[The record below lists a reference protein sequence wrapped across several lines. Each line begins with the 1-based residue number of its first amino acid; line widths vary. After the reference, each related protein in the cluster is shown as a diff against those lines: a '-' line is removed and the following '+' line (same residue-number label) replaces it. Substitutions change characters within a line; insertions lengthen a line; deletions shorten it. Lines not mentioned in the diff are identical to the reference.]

1 MTLSSIVSQ
10 SLPGTTI
17 NLRPGT
23 YADPDHCYMVFNQS
37 GIRLIAERGGA
48 TFSCSACAG
57 AALVL
62 AASGTELRGIVFK
75 GLTLMGGGGGETF
88 EASLV
93 ETNVTGSHRSH
104 YDAAEGYLINLQAGL
119 DISGAHP
126 MAITLTSCFVSDNQ
140 GSGIRFSV
148 PGGQLN
154 LVASRVSANTNEGNG
169 GGIRVISGGLM
180 LSGSHVLNNVAQGA
194 GASGGGISFEG
205 STDTLYMHSASSIVG
220 NTATSNG
227 KP

>member
-1 MTLSSIVSQ
+1 
-10 SLPGTTI
+10 
-17 NLRPGT
+17 
-23 YADPDHCYMVFNQS
+23 
-37 GIRLIAERGGA
+37 
-48 TFSCSACAG
+48 
-57 AALVL
+57 
-62 AASGTELRGIVFK
+62 
-75 GLTLMGGGGGETF
+75 MGGGAGEAF

-119 DISGAHP
+119 DISGTHP
-126 MAITLTSCFVSDNQ
+126 MAITLTSCFVGDNQ

-154 LVASRVSANTNEGNG
+154 LVASRVSTNTNEGNG

-180 LSGSHVLNNVAQGA
+180 LSGSHVLNNVAQGT

-205 STDTLYMHSASSIVG
+205 STDTLHIHSGSSVVG